1 MALLPFGVARLDSV
15 LGGGAPPGNSVLVAG
30 ESGAGAREFGY
41 TAAAMNALAT
51 SDPELFDLYYGE
63 LDDDAERP
71 LEVHYLSLSA
81 SEGYVERELRY
92 VMADEIVDAAVDRI
106 QFQDFSE
113 EYFQLSSIPREWYMG
128 EASSLGDLS
137 GGENRDEVMGAIG
150 EYLSDNAQGS
160 LIVVDSLTELVDAA
174 GGEIE
179 WDDVA
184 MLARGLGKAAHS
196 WGCLLLAI
204 VNLDTL
210 TDIQYGQL
218 MDASGGTLEFTWE
231 SGGSQRARTMVVRE
245 FRGVLSQLEAE
256 NIVQFETEIHDGGL
270 DISDVRKIR

>member
-1 MALLPFGVARLDSV
+1 MARLPFGVARLDSV
-15 LGGGAPPGNSVLVAG
+15 LGGGAPPGNSVLIAG
-30 ESGAGAREFGY
+30 ESGAGGREFAY
-41 TAAAMNALAT
+41 TSAAMNALAV
-51 SDPELFDLYYGE
+51 SDPELFDLYYG
-63 LDDDAERP
+63 D
-71 LEVHYLSLSA
+71 LEEETEPPEGVHYLSLSA
-81 SEGYVERELRY
+81 GPDYIERELRY
-92 VMADEIVDAAVDRI
+92 VMDDEIVDSVVDEIEFR
-106 QFQDFSE
+106 DFSP

-128 EASSLGDLS
+128 EASSLKDLS
-137 GGENRDEVMGAIG
+137 GGENREEVMGALG
-150 EYLSDNAQGS
+150 EYLSDNAAGN
-160 LIVVDSLTELVDAA
+160 LVVLDSLTELVDAA
-174 GGEIE
+174 GGEIS

-204 VNLDTL
+204 VNVDTL
-210 TDIQYGQL
+210 TDIEYGQL

-231 SGGSQRARTMVVRE
+231 SGGSQRARTMVVKE